1 MSSKRFE
8 FVVSAKG
15 FDHFEVLERFEDI
28 AKSTSS
34 PEDSGAHIDSSIK
47 AKAYRHLGWL
57 YFYSDNLNRLTLTA
71 GNEKH
76 VEFVA
81 PLQLELKQQPPPPQ
95 ANQLKQKQINRKSLQ
110 LTIEYLT
117 KSAQLDPTQNSTWY
131 LLGRALACK
140 GNSREAFVSY
150 KNSVNNPEANGD
162 TWCSIGI
169 LYYQQKQLMD
179 SLQAFICA
187 IQLDRSHYAAWLN
200 LAILYEQDNQ
210 LEEAFKCYKTAVRCK
225 LETKRKALKSNQ
237 VESSNDKPKEAAVL
251 NSEFDFCG
259 DDSAEFKLL
268 CDRTKLL
275 SSYFNVATDKMKEAI
290 RLSHPHILPVLQDA
304 FSLQIP
310 TELRQ
315 KIVNSSQLEQFNIGL
330 GIHCSVG
337 ETDATSL
344 ISSPPTDA
352 AGLSVVKQVATVNS
366 NRVLTNLT
374 SNTSP
379 SKVQSNIQQQQQQQQ
394 QQMNLFEN
402 NQLSSSL
409 NNGTM
414 NQQLQRTQQ
423 EEALKKDKSIRKVS
437 FLLTRFY
444 KIF

>member
-1 MSSKRFE
+1 M
-8 FVVSAKG
+8 KG
-15 FDHFEVLERFEDI
+15 FDHFELLEKFEDI

-57 YFYSDNLNRLTLTA
+57 YFYSDNLNRLTLSS
-71 GNEKH
+71 GNEKPI
-76 VEFVA
+76 EFVA
-81 PLQLELKQQPPPPQ
+81 PLQLELKQQVTLQ
-95 ANQLKQKQINRKSLQ
+95 ANQLKPKQINRKSLQ

-187 IQLDRSHYAAWLN
+187 IQLDRGHYAAWLN

-210 LEEAFKCYKTAVRCK
+210 LEEAFKCYKTAIRCK
-225 LETKRKALKSNQ
+225 LETKRKALKTNL
-237 VESSNDKPKEAAVL
+237 VESINDKPQKEATL
-251 NSEFDFCG
+251 FNGEYDFAG
-259 DDSAEFKLL
+259 DESAEFKLL

-275 SSYFNVATDKMKEAI
+275 SNYFNVATDKMKEAI

-315 KIVNSSQLEQFNIGL
+315 KIVNNSQLEQYNIGL
-330 GIHCSVG
+330 GISCSAGDTEVSSANV
-337 ETDATSL
+337 TTASFN
-344 ISSPPTDA
+344 SSPPTDA
-352 AGLSVVKQVATVNS
+352 GGLPVVKQIGTVNS

-394 QQMNLFEN
+394 MNLFEN
-402 NQLSSSL
+402 NQLASS
-409 NNGTM
+409 NNATM
-414 NQQLQRTQQ
+414 NQLQRPQQ
-423 EEALKKDKSIRKVS
+423 EEANKKDKPIRKVS
-437 FLLTRFY
+437 FF
-444 KIF
+444 K